1 MSSFPDI
8 SNLITFWNKQIRP
21 KISQFFKNPNLLEI
35 IDELDMQIE
44 TYENIQ
50 NTTKPKQLPKKN
62 LFSHQ
67 PAQLPQQQ
75 PQSQPNTNIT
85 DNPIITD
92 TNSLTSPL
100 FNLEPEQDGVNI
112 IYLTIPKSKN
122 KSTKYISIN
131 LLITKIAL
139 DEYLFDTDE
148 KKVNFIEGL
157 STQFSQF
164 ISSEILINKIIS
176 GFNYYYNQSRSN
188 TNIKIFP
195 LNLIHFI
202 STIIRIQHKFTLNN
216 FNQHNI
222 KKLIEFYQSLLT
234 LYEIKHKLEP
244 IIKSTLTTLN
254 IMKDTVIEPIKEIQ
268 PKKYN
273 ITIKAENF
281 DIEDYDIQSFA
292 LELTRLS
299 NYYFQQIEYKEFFNA
314 RFVKKNKTTE
324 SPNIVALI
332 ERFNNLSFFIIEEIL
347 AYDYEKD
354 RAKLITK
361 FIQIAYELKKI
372 NNFNDCMSIIVAL
385 THYITSKL
393 KLTWKYVDKETMSM
407 LNELKT
413 FVSIEDT
420 YKNIREQE
428 SYCIQHMIPFIPF
441 LGFYTKRICYL
452 EETGPYVKDNYLI
465 HSDKIAEFYGS
476 LKPLFFLNRVSFK
489 IAKQNEMDILQCL
502 NPLSENELF
511 DKAKKI
517 EPEFIL
523 NNKKTEE
530 KRITNTDM
538 NYIRIMNGF
547 NNTITLI

>member
-1 MSSFPDI
+1 
-8 SNLITFWNKQIRP
+8 
-21 KISQFFKNPNLLEI
+21 
-35 IDELDMQIE
+35 
-44 TYENIQ
+44 
-50 NTTKPKQLPKKN
+50 
-62 LFSHQ
+62 
-67 PAQLPQQQ
+67 
-75 PQSQPNTNIT
+75 
-85 DNPIITD
+85 
-92 TNSLTSPL
+92 
-100 FNLEPEQDGVNI
+100 
-112 IYLTIPKSKN
+112 
-122 KSTKYISIN
+122 
-131 LLITKIAL
+131 
-139 DEYLFDTDE
+139 
-148 KKVNFIEGL
+148 
-157 STQFSQF
+157 
-164 ISSEILINKIIS
+164 
-176 GFNYYYNQSRSN
+176 
-188 TNIKIFP
+188 
-195 LNLIHFI
+195 
-202 STIIRIQHKFTLNN
+202 
-216 FNQHNI
+216 
-222 KKLIEFYQSLLT
+222 
-234 LYEIKHKLEP
+234 
-244 IIKSTLTTLN
+244 
-254 IMKDTVIEPIKEIQ
+254 
-268 PKKYN
+268 
-273 ITIKAENF
+273 
-281 DIEDYDIQSFA
+281 
-292 LELTRLS
+292 
-299 NYYFQQIEYKEFFNA
+299 
-314 RFVKKNKTTE
+314 
-324 SPNIVALI
+324 
-332 ERFNNLSFFIIEEIL
+332 
-347 AYDYEKD
+347 
-354 RAKLITK
+354 
-361 FIQIAYELKKI
+361 
-372 NNFNDCMSIIVAL
+372 MSIIVAL